1 MTDEAA
7 LRKKAEKLIKQ
18 AMDSRAEGFFSDAV
32 KKLEE
37 VLEIYTQ
44 LNMEKELAKLEI
56 EIGNIYWPI
65 GRKKE
70 AEKHYDKSNEI
81 YDKLDIPKEK
91 RHLSLKDKEDK
102 KKEEEQIEESTEKKE
117 SKYSLKMVVIGDPSV
132 GKSSLIRRYSDNK
145 FEDNYIPTIGTD
157 FNLKLVTIPGI
168 AEVSIQIWDI
178 GGHEQ
183 FSMIRQFYYQ
193 GANSAIIVYDIT
205 RKETFKSVRY
215 WYDDLRK
222 WAGKVPIAILGNK
235 SDLKDQKQVS
245 EADIKRISSRISAKW
260 FETSAK
266 TGENVNQAFEEL
278 AKKHFK

>member
-1 MTDEAA
+1 MTDEAE

-32 KKLEE
+32 NKLEQ
-37 VLEIYTQ
+37 VLEIYKQ
-44 LNMEKELAKLEI
+44 LNVEKEIAKLEI

-70 AEKHYDKSNEI
+70 AEKHYAISNEI
-81 YDKLDIPKEK
+81 YDKLNIPKEK
-91 RHLSLKDKEDK
+91 RHLSLRDKEDK
-102 KKEEEQIEESTEKKE
+102 GKVPEEPKEKKA

-157 FNLKLVTIPGI
+157 FNLKLVKIPEV

-183 FSMIRQFYYQ
+183 FSTIRQFYYQ
-193 GANSAIIVYDIT
+193 GANSAVIVYDTT
-205 RKETFKSVRY
+205 RKETFKSIKY
-215 WYDDLRK
+215 WYDDLKK

-235 SDLKDQKQVS
+235 CDLKDDKHVTEGDKTRLS
-245 EADIKRISSRISAKW
+245 ARISATW
-260 FETSAK
+260 YETSAK
-266 TGENVNQAFEEL
+266 TGENVNTAFEEL